1 MIVIMNKQE
10 IDIDQ
15 DYVAWLEEQVK
26 KLKTH
31 NFEQLDLNNLV
42 EELEALVRNEKS
54 AVRSFTYQIIIHL
67 LLIQY
72 WSEESQW
79 NRNHWQ
85 AEIDNFQFQLSDKM
99 TANFKNLLSN
109 ELPRIYVK
117 ARKAA
122 IDKTGLKS
130 DRFPETCPYSL
141 DEIID
146 FD

>member
-109 ELPRIYVK
+109 ELPWIYVK

-141 DEIID
+141 DEIIG